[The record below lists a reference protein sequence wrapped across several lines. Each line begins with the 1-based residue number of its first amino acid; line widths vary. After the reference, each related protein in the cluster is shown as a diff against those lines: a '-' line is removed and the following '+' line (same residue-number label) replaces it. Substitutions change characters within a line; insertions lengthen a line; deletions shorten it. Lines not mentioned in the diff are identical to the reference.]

1 MKSING
7 FNITINGF
15 NINFDFSKLIKVS
28 DLIYF
33 DGPLL
38 SHYMG
43 NNGENYLFFWVD
55 ADDNYNRWLVLR
67 TDISSIQQY
76 LDRKVNLRSLVMNPD
91 DGFVF
96 SVDIDDDM
104 NYSNIKVVPIDE
116 LPEKYFPTEDSFYC
130 MSKLA
135 QS

>member
-15 NINFDFSKLIKVS
+15 DINFDFSKLIKVS

-43 NNGENYLFFWVD
+43 NNGKNYLFLWVD
-55 ADDNYNRWLVLR
+55 ADDDYNRWVVLR
-67 TDISSIQQY
+67 TDILSIQQY

-96 SVDIDDDM
+96 TVDIDDDG
-104 NYSNIKVVPIDE
+104 NYFNIKVVPIDE
-116 LPEKYFPTEDSFYC
+116 LPENYFPTEDSFYS

-135 QS
+135 